1 MTDIEALMTE
11 LMAGWNAHD
20 PERVE
25 RCYTPDCEEIDV
37 AAREPMRGSAMIRKL
52 MKYYLRGF
60 PDVAVTLDEL
70 ICNGDQAV
78 LVWTFKGTHTGR
90 FMNIPPTGRRVEVRG
105 STIATICNGRVH
117 RVLRIWDLAGLLR
130 ALGLLPE
137 L

>member
-1 MTDIEALMTE
+1 MNETEALMTE
-11 LMAGWNAHD
+11 LIAGWNAHD

-60 PDVAVTLDEL
+60 PDVVVTMDDLVCHD
-70 ICNGDQAV
+70 DKAS
-78 LVWTFKGTHTGR
+78 LVWTFRGTHSGR
-90 FMNIPPTGRRVEVRG
+90 FMNIPPTGRKVEVRG
-105 STIATICNGRVH
+105 ATMITVCNGRVH

-130 ALGLLPE
+130 DLGLLPE